1 MGNPYYFYGNYNE
14 DFQSKRDG
22 WLVTFMKIL
31 QREANR
37 FGK

>member
-14 DFQSKRDG
+14 DFKSKRDG
-22 WLVTFMKIL
+22 WVVTFMKIL
-31 QREANR
+31 KIETTK